1 MAIWERPVNVV
12 WGRAVNV
19 LRLNSVLGQICPR
32 LDHRLLATW
41 MYTQSMLATWI
52 DYVGGIIASLGSQA
66 SQSSRLNCLIIV
78 CVVLYNFQIKDSEE
92 IESVFIQGASPYSD
106 VTLGT
111 VCLWVRVPPLGQLFE
126 SRLSQRGGS
135 ILDPLTTKSQ
145 YHCTSRGKIAR
156 LDGYQG
162 FRSYSRWS
170 CFRAIL
176 VCRISA
182 ISGNLLLEA
191 FRLVHGNSNA
201 KT

>member
-1 MAIWERPVNVV
+1 MGKAVNVV

-32 LDHRLLATW
+32 LDHRLLATWMYTQSMLATWMYTQSMLTTWMYTQSMLATWMYTQSMLATW

-126 SRLSQRGGS
+126 SRLSQRGGG
-135 ILDPLTTKSQ
+135 LYWT
-145 YHCTSRGKIAR
+145 R
-156 LDGYQG
+156 
-162 FRSYSRWS
+162 
-170 CFRAIL
+170 
-176 VCRISA
+176 
-182 ISGNLLLEA
+182 
-191 FRLVHGNSNA
+191 
-201 KT
+201 

>member
-1 MAIWERPVNVV
+1 MAIWERAVNVV

-32 LDHRLLATW
+32 LDHRLLATWMYTQSMLATWMYTQSMLATWMYTQSMLATW

-111 VCLWVRVPPLGQLFE
+111 VCLWV
-126 SRLSQRGGS
+126 
-135 ILDPLTTKSQ
+135 
-145 YHCTSRGKIAR
+145 
-156 LDGYQG
+156 
-162 FRSYSRWS
+162 
-170 CFRAIL
+170 
-176 VCRISA
+176 
-182 ISGNLLLEA
+182 
-191 FRLVHGNSNA
+191 
-201 KT
+201 